1 MQYHQVTM
9 NTLILL
15 VFAVMIAVE
24 QAAPISSNNTT
35 PSTSVHKTIAALKVE
50 AQHGVFSVYQNIL
63 LLERNNVRH

>member
-1 MQYHQVTM
+1 M

-35 PSTSVHKTIAALKVE
+35 TATNAPITDTNIPALKAKAE
-50 AQHGVFSVYQNIL
+50 REIISIL
-63 LLERNNVRH
+63 QEIQQLEKNNVRLSVYS